1 MSSTMKYV
9 LFLLLFVLNA
19 AVFAANSCSTI
30 INNILS
36 KWGVII

>member
-1 MSSTMKYV
+1 MSPMAKYF

-19 AVFAANSCSTI
+19 AVFAANCCSTI